1 VITGEKVTNLLRKAV
16 VVVILVAVFPVV
28 WIIERLDDIQMT
40 ELGEWADLSD
50 E

>member
-1 VITGEKVTNLLRKAV
+1 MITGEGVSILLRKAV

-50 E
+50 D